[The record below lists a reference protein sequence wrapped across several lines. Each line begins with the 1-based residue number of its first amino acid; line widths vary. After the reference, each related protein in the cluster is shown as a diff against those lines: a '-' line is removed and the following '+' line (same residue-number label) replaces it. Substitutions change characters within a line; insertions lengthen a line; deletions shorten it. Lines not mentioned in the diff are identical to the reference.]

1 MHRMVTDVISVD
13 KAKELMRACKV
24 NILVEKAAKK
34 VNSVIEKEALNYGY
48 VEIYIF
54 NETPSTSEYYFD
66 NSIQKAL
73 GEFGREQLDAFR
85 GRLVQKYRKA
95 GYNAS
100 YEVVNMDGH
109 GCDCFE
115 IKGFISDK

>member
-1 MHRMVTDVISVD
+1 MVTEVISVD

-34 VNSVIEKEALNYGY
+34 VNSVIEKEALSYGY
-48 VEIYIF
+48 IEIYIL
-54 NETPSTSEYYFD
+54 NEKPSTSDYYFD
-66 NSIQKAL
+66 DSIQKVL
-73 GEFGREQLDAFR
+73 SEFTREQLDAFR
-85 GRLVQKYRKA
+85 ERLVKKYRKA

-100 YEVVNMDGH
+100 YEVVNMNGH